1 MGLLDWLFG
10 SSSARPGKQPSKQAS
25 KQPSDAQPADAR
37 HALLLHLVVAPGDTG
52 GAIERYH
59 AIQDELEAAVLQHH
73 AGELD
78 GDEWSEGLCTVYFY
92 GPDADLLWDAVAP
105 ILEKHPFP
113 KGSHAIREYGPPG
126 SRTERIG
133 LAWEG

>member
-10 SSSARPGKQPSKQAS
+10 SSSSKPGKQPSKQ
-25 KQPSDAQPADAR
+25 PDDAQPADVR
-37 HALLLHLVVAPGDTG
+37 HALLLHLVVAADDTDG
-52 GAIERYH
+52 VIERYH
-59 AIQDELEAAVLQHH
+59 AIQDELEAAVLHHH

-105 ILEKHPFP
+105 ILEKHLFP
-113 KGSHAIREYGPPG
+113 KGSHAIRQYGPHG
-126 SRTERIG
+126 SRTERID
-133 LAWEG
+133 LAWDG